1 LVSPKITDKT
11 LQRWAAN
18 NKSPKHALARL
29 ELDKA
34 GTKLFEKAKF
44 VDWVAFMTKRNPN
57 NAGEAMMSTL
67 MTRYSDD
74 VLSTMIIAA
83 KQAPNTKDIAT
94 KLQTEQLRVWASR
107 GKPADEVFTRFN
119 LKEKAQSL
127 DDLVDDAQFA
137 PWLKYVDDI
146 NGEDSKKANAMVA
159 KTLTTYN
166 EETNKGLYAM
176 LSAAK
181 NVEST
186 KKLATDLQKGQLDN
200 WLAQKVDVHDVSAWL
215 GAKRTPLNS
224 PERKAVASYRDAL
237 SKIGQV

>member
-1 LVSPKITDKT
+1 
-11 LQRWAAN
+11 
-18 NKSPKHALARL
+18 
-29 ELDKA
+29 
-34 GTKLFEKAKF
+34 
-44 VDWVAFMTKRNPN
+44 MTKRNPN

-137 PWLKYVDDI
+137 PWLKLQ
-146 NGEDSKKANAMVA
+146 KANAMVA

-181 NVEST
+181 NVESN

-215 GAKRTPLNS
+215 GAKSTPRNS

>member
-1 LVSPKITDKT
+1 
-11 LQRWAAN
+11 
-18 NKSPKHALARL
+18 
-29 ELDKA
+29 
-34 GTKLFEKAKF
+34 
-44 VDWVAFMTKRNPN
+44 MTKRNPN

-83 KQAPNTKDIAT
+83 KQTPNTKDIAT
-94 KLQTEQLRVWASR
+94 KLQTEQLQVWASR

-137 PWLKYVDDI
+137 PWL
-146 NGEDSKKANAMVA
+146 N
-159 KTLTTYN
+159 
-166 EETNKGLYAM
+166 
-176 LSAAK
+176 AAK

-215 GAKRTPLNS
+215 GAKRTPRNS